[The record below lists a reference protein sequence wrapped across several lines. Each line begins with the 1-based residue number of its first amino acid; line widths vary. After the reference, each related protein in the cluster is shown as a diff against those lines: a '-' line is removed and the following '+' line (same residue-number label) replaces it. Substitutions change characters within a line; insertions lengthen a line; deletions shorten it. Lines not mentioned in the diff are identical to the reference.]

1 MENERLFESHALLT
15 LEKISDKINEIFDKN
30 FEEYDEKDSIKKW
43 NSFPVIFLEEDAV
56 KRKFLDMVI
65 YIDELYIAASKKV
78 SLITSLAGMV
88 ELSKIP
94 ITKFTDGNL
103 FTLLSYLEGLK
114 LDGIKDKLKVFEND
128 DLLKEVRV
136 KSLDMTERIFIM
148 RFIDDLA
155 NASITNINDK
165 NEVDTFLKS
174 TISFLA
180 NCSHDELMEKSGFD
194 DYIDNLNSEKEK
206 RAKESETEEEK

>member
-43 NSFPVIFLEEDAV
+43 NSFPVIFLEEDDV

-65 YIDELYIAASKKV
+65 YIDELYIDASRKV

-114 LDGIKDKLKVFEND
+114 LDGVKEKLKIFEND
-128 DLLKEVRV
+128 DLLKEIRV

-148 RFIDDLA
+148 RFVDDLA

-165 NEVDTFLKS
+165 KEVDAFLKS
-174 TISFLA
+174 TISFLS

-194 DYIDNLNSEKEK
+194 DYMDNLKKDKVARKEV
-206 RAKESETEEEK
+206 ESEESI

>member
-1 MENERLFESHALLT
+1 MDNERLFESHVGLT
-15 LEKISDKINEIFDKN
+15 LEKISDKINEIFDEN

-43 NSFPVIFLEEDAV
+43 NSFPVIFLEEDDV

-65 YIDELYIAASKKV
+65 YIDELYIEASRKV
-78 SLITSLAGMV
+78 SLITSLAGMI

-94 ITKFTDGNL
+94 ITRFTDGNL

-114 LDGIKDKLKVFEND
+114 LDGIKEKLKVFEND
-128 DLLKEVRV
+128 DLLKEIRV

-148 RFIDDLA
+148 RFVDDLA
-155 NASITNINDK
+155 NASITNIDDK
-165 NEVDTFLKS
+165 NEIDAFLKS

-194 DYIDNLNSEKEK
+194 DYMDSLDVEKEK
-206 RAKESETEEEK
+206 RAKKEINIEE

>member
-1 MENERLFESHALLT
+1 MDNERLFESHVGLT
-15 LEKISDKINEIFDKN
+15 LEKISDKINEIFDEN

-43 NSFPVIFLEEDAV
+43 NSFPVIFLEEDDV

-65 YIDELYIAASKKV
+65 YIDELYIEASRKV
-78 SLITSLAGMV
+78 SLITSLAGMI

-114 LDGIKDKLKVFEND
+114 LDGIKEKLKVFEND
-128 DLLKEVRV
+128 DLLKEIRV

-148 RFIDDLA
+148 RFVDDLA
-155 NASITNINDK
+155 NASITNIDDK
-165 NEVDTFLKS
+165 NEIDAFLKS

-194 DYIDNLNSEKEK
+194 DYMDSLDVEKEK
-206 RAKESETEEEK
+206 RAKKEINIEE